1 MVEMTKPHRKYSNP
15 PIQEAVCE
23 IHPVLQKP
31 LNREE
36 IDRMGPI
43 WKKDYPHQQT
53 VEEKALRVEIA
64 LGKSQTSEEIV
75 GHKLFAKSE
84 DGKNIVQLASSLFA
98 VNRLPPYGG
107 WEETFRDIILQRFNE
122 AHSLLGFRAISRIN
136 LRYINRIELP
146 EATLIWKQWFTT
158 SLPIPSVLPGE
169 PLFFQSHTQLP
180 LKDGLLANINF
191 GILPGA
197 KIPTVMLDIDVVWQ
211 GDVPIGELP
220 SMLDKV
226 HSPHNLIFESY
237 LTDNLRTVF
246 KPI

>member
-1 MVEMTKPHRKYSNP
+1 MTNPRRKYRNP

-23 IHPVLQKP
+23 VHPVLPKP
-31 LNREE
+31 LSKEE

-64 LGKSQTSEEIV
+64 LGKSKTSEEIV

-107 WEETFRDIILQRFNE
+107 WEETFRDIILKRFKE
-122 AHSLLGFRAISRIN
+122 AQALLGFSAISRIN

-146 EATLIWKQWFTT
+146 EAALTWKQWFAT
-158 SLPIPSVLPGE
+158 SPPIPSVLPGE

-180 LKDGLLANINF
+180 LDDGLLAIINF
-191 GILPGA
+191 GTLPGT
-197 KIPTVMLDIDVVWQ
+197 KTPVVMLDIDVVWQ
-211 GDVPIGELP
+211 GNVLIGELP

-237 LTDNLRTVF
+237 LTENLRAVF